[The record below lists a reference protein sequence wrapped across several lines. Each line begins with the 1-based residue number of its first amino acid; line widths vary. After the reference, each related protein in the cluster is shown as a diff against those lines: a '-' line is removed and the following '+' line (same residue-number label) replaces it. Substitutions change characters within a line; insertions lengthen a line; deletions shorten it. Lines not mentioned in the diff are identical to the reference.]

1 MDSARRPIS
10 VWLGA
15 HRVVV
20 AARDRRASGVTIRV
34 ILLNGGSSAGKSTL
48 ARWLQALL
56 PEPWLSL
63 GVDDLIRAAPPSMEN
78 TPCGL
83 TIAPG
88 GAIIVGP
95 AYRRLEVAWAA
106 GVAAIARSGVGVIV
120 DEVLVDGETGQAR
133 WNTALAGLGV
143 LWIAVRCDADEAARR
158 EIVRGD
164 RMPDMARL
172 QADSVHEGVAH
183 DLVVDTTANAS
194 ETCARWIV
202 AAIHQQDL
210 S

>member
-1 MDSARRPIS
+1 M
-10 VWLGA
+10 
-15 HRVVV
+15 
-20 AARDRRASGVTIRV
+20 TIRI

-48 ARWLQALL
+48 ARALQALM

-63 GVDDLIRAAPPSMEN
+63 GVDDLIRAAPPSMED
-78 TPCGL
+78 TPYGL

-88 GAIIVGP
+88 GGIVVGP

-158 EIVRGD
+158 ESVRGD
-164 RMPDMARL
+164 RLPGMARL
-172 QADSVHEGVAH
+172 QTDSVHECVAY
-183 DLVVDTTANAS
+183 DLVVDTTANAP
-194 ETCARWIV
+194 ETCARWILG
-202 AAIHQQDL
+202 AIHQRDL